1 MLRAA
6 LLVVSALTTGVTV
19 GRKAISGAI
28 NKKKKS
34 IIEQAAKDAR
44 HRIRGHAE
52 EYLRDSIATF
62 VATVFVKAMLLMAA
76 WLGYRLDLYNHT
88 VFSIA
93 VIALIVL
100 FLIRDVI
107 VTFPSARFVVSK
119 LHEYGWRPR
128 KAVGEVV
135 AATVFEQVL
144 AEAKGKETGRT
155 TKIMMALGGHKM
167 DDMTREIAREVAG
180 IARETSWHDLQP
192 FILAAASKFIVLS
205 ALYSVFA
212 FILVRTA

>member
-52 EYLRDSIATF
+52 EYLRESIATF
-62 VATVFVKAMLLMAA
+62 VTTVFVKAMMLMAA

-88 VFSIA
+88 IFSIA
-93 VIALIVL
+93 VIVLIVI

-107 VTFPSARFVVSK
+107 VTFPSARFFGGSAGGA
-119 LHEYGWRPR
+119 LWPPR
-128 KAVGEVV
+128 RGADSIGADGREDKGN
-135 AATVFEQVL
+135 
-144 AEAKGKETGRT
+144 EAHRRGTG
-155 TKIMMALGGHKM
+155 
-167 DDMTREIAREVAG
+167 G
-180 IARETSWHDLQP
+180 IGADGR
-192 FILAAASKFIVLS
+192 
-205 ALYSVFA
+205 
-212 FILVRTA
+212 

>member
-6 LLVVSALTTGVTV
+6 LLAVSALTTGVAV

-28 NKKKKS
+28 NKKKRS

-52 EYLRDSIATF
+52 DYLRDSIATF
-62 VATVFVKAMLLMAA
+62 VTTVFIKAVLLMAA
-76 WLGYRLDLYNHT
+76 WLGYRLGLYNHT
-88 VFSIA
+88 IFSIT
-93 VIALIVL
+93 IILLIVV
-100 FLIRDVI
+100 FLIRDII

-119 LHEYGWRPR
+119 LHDYGWRPR

-144 AEAKGKETGRT
+144 AEAKGMDTART

-167 DDMTREIAREVAG
+167 DDMTREIARAVAD
-180 IARETSWHDLQP
+180 IARETSWHDLRP
-192 FILAAASKFIVLS
+192 FILAAASKFVVLS

-212 FILVRTA
+212 FILVRTG